1 MIEHAPMYSMTY
13 HKPQHLVRLTW
24 LAGTAGMTD
33 QDFKETVETFAESA
47 LQHKARGLL
56 IDVREFKHR
65 PSPEIAAWR
74 DEVVVP
80 KYNRAGVKK
89 IAWVWPGNAPS
100 NQPASEKEKFENRYF
115 GTEAEALAWV
125 ST

>member
-1 MIEHAPMYSMTY
+1 MIDGTPMYSMTY
-13 HKPQHLVRLTW
+13 HKPERMVRLTW

-33 QDFKETVETFAESA
+33 QDFKETLETFAESA
-47 LQHKARGLL
+47 LQHSARRLV

-89 IAWVWPGNAPS
+89 IAWVWQGNTPS
-100 NQPASEKEKFENRYF
+100 NQPAGEKEKFENRYF
-115 GTEAEALAWV
+115 ATEAEALAWV

>member
-1 MIEHAPMYSMTY
+1 MTDRAPIYSMTY
-13 HKPQHLVRLTW
+13 HKPERLVRLTW

-33 QDFKETVETFAESA
+33 QDFKETLETFAESA

-100 NQPASEKEKFENRYF
+100 NQPATEKEKFENHHF
-115 GTEAEALAWV
+115 ATEAEALAWV